1 MVFSSLFFVYFFLAI
16 TLAAYFFC
24 KTIKSKNIVLVVA
37 SLVFYAWG
45 EPIWVGLLVLSAF
58 INWKGALLIEKYK
71 NTRMATLVA
80 GLAIFIDLAF
90 LIIFKYSGFIVE
102 NINGLFHSSIP
113 VPQIQMPIGIS
124 FFTFQAISY
133 ILDVMWETVPAQK
146 KYPRFLLYL

>member
-58 INWKGALLIEKYK
+58 INWKGALGIEK
-71 NTRMATLVA
+71 
-80 GLAIFIDLAF
+80 
-90 LIIFKYSGFIVE
+90 
-102 NINGLFHSSIP
+102 
-113 VPQIQMPIGIS
+113 
-124 FFTFQAISY
+124 
-133 ILDVMWETVPAQK
+133 
-146 KYPRFLLYL
+146 